1 MNPAIK
7 RIVSDENL
15 PEAVDVVVV
24 GGGIIGTC
32 AAYFLAR
39 RGLSV
44 ALVEKG
50 YLGCEQSSRTW
61 GWCRKQNRDRREM
74 PLAMLSMDRWD
85 SFTGEIGQDVGFR
98 RTGLI
103 YATDNEAELAAW
115 ASWRPV
121 AEEFEVETYMLTAAQ
136 AAGHI
141 PESRRKW
148 IGGLHSV
155 ADGRGA
161 PEIAVP
167 VIAEGARALGAT
179 IHQNCAARGLDITNG
194 RVSGVVTEKGL
205 IRCDAVICAGGAWT
219 SRFVRPHGVVF
230 PQASVRQTALR
241 TRPMENLGEVLYC
254 PDFAMTRRDDGS
266 YTVAISGRATL
277 EVTPQGIRF
286 FRQFLPQFIKRL
298 KAVQLSVGKSFLT
311 GPDSLS
317 SLLSNDPRVF
327 EKTRVLDPAPNARL
341 VRTML
346 RNVAETWPHL
356 GLVEIDHVWGAY
368 VDCTP
373 DAIPVISTADE
384 VSGLVIAAG
393 SSGHGFGLGP
403 GIAALAGELAVNDRP
418 SVDTAPFR
426 LQRFSSGSPI
436 EVGAI

>member
-7 RIVSDENL
+7 RIASDEKL

-32 AAYFLAR
+32 SAYVLAK

-44 ALVEKG
+44 ALLEKG

-74 PLAMLSMDRWD
+74 PLAMLSMDMWD
-85 SFTGEIGQDVGFR
+85 AFAGEIGKDVGFR

-103 YATDNEAELAAW
+103 YATDNEKELAGW
-115 ASWRPV
+115 ASWRSV
-121 AEEFEVETYMLTAAQ
+121 AEEFNVDTHMLTAAQ
-136 AAGHI
+136 AAEFI
-141 PESRRKW
+141 PENRRQW
-148 IGGLHSV
+148 VGGLHSV

-167 VIAEGARALGAT
+167 TIAEGARALGAT
-179 IHQNCAARGLDITNG
+179 IHQECAARGLDIANG
-194 RVSGVVTEKGL
+194 RVIGVETERGL
-205 IRCDAVICAGGAWT
+205 IRCDAVVCAGGAWA
-219 SRFVRPHGVVF
+219 SRFVKPHGVVF
-230 PQASVRQTALR
+230 PQASVRQTAMR

-277 EVTPQGIRF
+277 EVTPQGIRY
-286 FRQFLPQFIKRL
+286 FRQFLPQFIQRL
-298 KAVQLSVGKSFLT
+298 KAVQLTAGKSFFT
-311 GPDSLS
+311 GPDSLGS
-317 SLLSNDPRVF
+317 VMTNDPLIF
-327 EKTRVLDPAPNARL
+327 EKNRVLDPDPNPRL
-341 VRTML
+341 MKEMV
-346 RNVAETWPHL
+346 RNVSETWPDL
-356 GLVEIDHVWGAY
+356 AGFEIDHAWGAF

-373 DAIPVISTADE
+373 DAIPVISKVDKLG
-384 VSGLVIAAG
+384 GLVIAAG

-403 GIAALAGELAVNDRP
+403 GIAALAGELATNEQP
-418 SVDTAPFR
+418 SVDATPFR
-426 LQRFSSGSPI
+426 LQRFGDGSSI